1 MDNFIYVPM
10 NEEYNITEYLKLII
24 PFLNENFSRLYG
36 LFTNVYNKLVE
47 INNYMLVNNKFIDEI
62 LVENKKKENELEWRI
77 QQLEKLLNKV

>member
-10 NEEYNITEYLKLII
+10 NEEYNITKYLKLII

-47 INNYMLVNNKFIDEI
+47 INNYMLVNNKFIDD
-62 LVENKKKENELEWRI
+62 
-77 QQLEKLLNKV
+77 